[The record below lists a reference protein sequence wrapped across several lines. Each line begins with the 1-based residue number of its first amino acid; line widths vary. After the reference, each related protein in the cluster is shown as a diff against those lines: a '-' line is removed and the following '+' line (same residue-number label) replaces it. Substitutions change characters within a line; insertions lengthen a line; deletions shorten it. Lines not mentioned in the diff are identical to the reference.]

1 MTSIRALLGLP
12 VVLRGKR
19 IGRVV
24 DASLDQAL
32 RKLQG
37 LYADCGLRGSRLIPA
52 AQIRLLGEVCVL
64 ADGEGNRERPEA
76 AKLRKVLRADGALY
90 GAVTGAL
97 VCERGMNVEALE
109 ISRGFF
115 EDFLYG
121 REWLYRYAVLERG
134 GDVLLMADSEG
145 GDAE

>member
-52 AQIRLLGEVCVL
+52 EKIRLIGEVAVL
-64 ADGEGNRERPEA
+64 VEGEGCRERASGPA
-76 AKLRKVLRADGALY
+76 LRKVLLPDGSTY

-97 VCERGMNVEALE
+97 LNERLMTVEALE
-109 ISRGFF
+109 VTRGFF
-115 EDFLYG
+115 EDFFVG
-121 REWLYRYAVLERG
+121 REWLYRYAVRER
-134 GDVLLMADSEG
+134 GDVLLVADSEG